1 MLGEI
6 IKTTD
11 ALRYH
16 SKAAETS
23 GRNLAHVNDENYARQ
38 RILLREGSMH
48 SELGG
53 LNTTTLGHSGLE
65 HSRNHLL
72 DKRLLSEFSESSAL
86 EAQKEILV
94 LLQAGLG
101 ESIDRQGIDGGL
113 DDSHDSSLA
122 AGGLARALDDLF
134 NSFQELSASPDE
146 ATAKQEIYNKI
157 QTLSKRFN
165 DAGQALDDIESD
177 LSSNVERSVSSVNRL
192 LNQIYE
198 VNLQIKRFELLDRG
212 AAVSYRDRR
221 QGLLEDLSK
230 LIDFKIEPEVDE
242 NSGKETGFWEISSV
256 DKDGQVIKLVSVS
269 NDNDADTEDENPSSN
284 PATLTK
290 EFGNSFSLDSES
302 GIGAKIRAKID
313 SSGQLGFVEVLNGG
327 TQYSDNSGPV
337 LVTFP
342 PPLIKDDLGEGK
354 SISNNED
361 GQIFSQGGQYYQ
373 SLGRTLAGSDLSDEK
388 MFLKIAELPSS
399 GKIYPE
405 TVRRYSHLETFE
417 EDDQIYYEGKLYQA
431 TEKIGP
437 TANLEFE
444 ESRELSQAYNNGS
457 VLKYGNNY
465 YQLEKDLLVG
475 SRIPANLLKTG
486 GTSGEVLEGFKL
498 LAADDP
504 LIGTATE
511 VALLDSQVVSR
522 EYTKGEVLKYGD
534 SFFQVWKTIEAGSE
548 IVGLDEGEI
557 ALGNEY
563 GGLISL
569 GNVLPKKVDDLSYF
583 TTSIG
588 DEERWFLTKSYEAG
602 DIVKF
607 EGNFFEFSNDA
618 IRDLEVPELR
628 AFLQSGELGAIG
640 TNFDGVATLIENP
653 NPNFELRNAGNYL
666 TLSNGNDILI
676 NGTTE
681 RAQSIDGFKR
691 SEVPM
696 RFKRNEVYYFA
707 NQDGQGGVTHFV
719 VTSPPPDIDPDEFNP
734 ADQQWKD
741 YFHVIKPQLLD
752 ANDPSTLIRKTYPDG
767 HNLSSGSLVEIN
779 IGLAE
784 AVINDGEIKG
794 FNIVN
799 GGNSLPSSDSVFVN
813 GQQLDFQGGA
823 IKGYQDSRHLYL
835 DKFRTDLNV
844 LVSSFVEEI
853 NGIYNP
859 TDVPG
864 SYLFGFDAILTRP
877 VVGRNALMEEEYG
890 FFGREGD
897 AFVDLFREEVDMILP
912 IAEADEF
919 TIVNTTP
926 VFPEDFEGLVPYF
939 RGGDEAETLFRG
951 ENAGELYSFYASA
964 RRMQNVTMEE
974 DLSYPGKDLMT
985 GTVDDGRSLM
995 MAYQTIPFRLE
1006 GLEEGAKLPII
1017 GDNFTFRALPSNS
1030 WNLASSLRLD
1040 SNLTVQSIFSSQNND
1055 SGANEIALKIAEMGI
1070 SGDYID
1076 QVALIN
1082 SNLGTNLS
1090 DLSDNIEHQNS
1101 VENFL
1106 LEQRRSIS
1114 SVSIDEEVADLMRFQ
1129 RSFQASSRVL
1139 NTLDKMLELVV
1150 MGLLK

>member
-48 SELGG
+48 SEMGG
-53 LNTTTLGHSGLE
+53 LNTTTLGHSGVE

-72 DKRLLSEFSESSAL
+72 DKRLLSEFSESSEL

-113 DDSHDSSLA
+113 DDTHDSSLA

-134 NSFQELSASPDE
+134 NSFHELSASPDE
-146 ATAKQEIYNKI
+146 ATAKQEIFNKI

-192 LNQIYE
+192 LNQLYE
-198 VNLQIKRFELLDRG
+198 VNLQIKRFELLDQG
-212 AAVSYRDRR
+212 SAVSYRDRR

-230 LIDFKIEPEVDE
+230 LIDFKIEAEVDE
-242 NSGKETGFWEISSV
+242 STGRETGFWGISSV
-256 DKDGQVIKLVSVS
+256 DIDGQVVELL
-269 NDNDADTEDENPSSN
+269 SSK
-284 PATLTK
+284 AETSSTITK
-290 EFGNSFSLDSES
+290 DFGNVITLENDE
-302 GIGAKIRAKID
+302 GAGAKIRAKID

-327 TQYSDNSGPV
+327 TQYSDDSGPV

-342 PPLIKDDLGEGK
+342 PPLIQKDLGGGK
-354 SISNNED
+354 SISNSED
-361 GQIFSQGGQYYQ
+361 GQVFSQGGQYYQ
-373 SLGRTLAGSDLSDEK
+373 SIGRTLAGSDLNDDNL
-388 MFLKIAELPSS
+388 FLKISELPSS
-399 GKIYPE
+399 GKIHPE
-405 TVRRYSHLETFE
+405 TLRRYSHLETFE
-417 EDDQIYYEGKLYQA
+417 ENDQIYYEGKLYQA
-431 TEKIGP
+431 TEKIGA
-437 TANLEFE
+437 TSELKFLN
-444 ESRELSQAYNNGS
+444 SRELAQTYNIGS
-457 VLKYGNNY
+457 ILKYGDNF

-486 GTSGEVLEGFKL
+486 GTSGEVLDGFKL
-498 LAADDP
+498 LASDDP
-504 LIGTATE
+504 LIESATE
-511 VALLDSQVVSR
+511 VVLVESQVVSR
-522 EYTKGEVLKYGD
+522 EYSKGEVLKYGD

-557 ALGNEY
+557 TFGKEY
-563 GGLISL
+563 GGLISI
-569 GNVLPKKVDDLSYF
+569 GNEPPQKIDELSYF

-602 DIVKF
+602 EIVKF
-607 EGNFFEFSNDA
+607 ENNFFEFGSDVM
-618 IRDLEVPELR
+618 RDLEVPELR
-628 AFLQSGELGAIG
+628 AFLQGGQVGALG
-640 TNFDGVATLIENP
+640 TEFDGVATLIDNP
-653 NPNFELRNAGNYL
+653 NPQLELRNAGHYI
-666 TLSNGNDILI
+666 TLSNGEDLLVNA
-676 NGTTE
+676 TTD
-681 RAQSIDGFKR
+681 RAQSIDDFKK

-696 RFKRNEVYYFA
+696 RFKRNELYYFQ
-707 NQDGQGGVTHFV
+707 NQDGQGGFTHFV
-719 VTSPPPDIDPDEFNP
+719 VTAPPPDIDPNDFNP
-734 ADQQWKD
+734 TDEQWKD
-741 YFHVIKPQLLD
+741 YFKVFKPQLVD
-752 ANDPSTLIRKTYPDG
+752 ANDPSTLISKAYPSG
-767 HNLSSGSLVEIN
+767 HNLTNGSLVELN
-779 IGLAE
+779 LGLAE
-784 AVINDGEIKG
+784 AVINNGEIKG

-799 GGNSLPSSDSVFVN
+799 GGSALPSSDSVFVN
-813 GQQLDFQGGA
+813 GQQLDLEGGA
-823 IKGYQDSRHLYL
+823 IKGYQESRHLHL
-835 DKFRTDLNV
+835 DKFRTDLNN

-859 TDVPG
+859 TDAQG

-877 VVGRNALMEEEYG
+877 VMGRNALMEEEYG
-890 FFGREGD
+890 YYGREGD
-897 AFVDLFREEVDMILP
+897 AFVELFREEVNMILP
-912 IAEADEF
+912 IAQGDEF

-926 VFPEDFEGLVPYF
+926 IFPEDFDGIVPYF
-939 RGGDEAETLFRG
+939 RGGNEAETFFRG
-951 ENAGELYSFYASA
+951 ENSGDTFSFYASA
-964 RRMQNVTMEE
+964 RRMQNVTMED
-974 DLSYPGKDLMT
+974 DLSYPGKDLIS
-985 GTVDDGRSLM
+985 GTADDGRSLM
-995 MAYQTIPFRLE
+995 MAYETIPFRLE
-1006 GLEEGAKLPII
+1006 GLEDGAKLPII
-1017 GDNFTFRALPSNS
+1017 GDNFTFQALPSNS

-1040 SNLTVQSIFSSQNND
+1040 SNLTADSIFSSQED
-1055 SGANEIALKIAEMGI
+1055 ATGANDIAMQIAEMGI
-1070 SGDYID
+1070 TGDYVD
-1076 QVALIN
+1076 SVALIN
-1082 SNLGTNLS
+1082 ANLGTNLS
-1090 DLSDNIEHQNS
+1090 DLNDNIDHQNS
-1101 VENFL
+1101 VETFL